1 MYKLCIV
8 GLGNPD
14 QKYNYTRHNIGKDWL
29 KDVSTTY
36 DVDFSKKLKFEAEI
50 GESHSSSILWVIPDN
65 YVNNSGNTVFP
76 LINLPAI
83 GREKSN
89 TGVITKSI
97 DLGFILVSRN
107 PCGSI

>member
-50 GESHSSSILWVIPDN
+50 GPVVFSSE
-65 YVNNSGNTVFP
+65 YV
-76 LINLPAI
+76 
-83 GREKSN
+83 R
-89 TGVITKSI
+89 
-97 DLGFILVSRN
+97 
-107 PCGSI
+107 GSEGK